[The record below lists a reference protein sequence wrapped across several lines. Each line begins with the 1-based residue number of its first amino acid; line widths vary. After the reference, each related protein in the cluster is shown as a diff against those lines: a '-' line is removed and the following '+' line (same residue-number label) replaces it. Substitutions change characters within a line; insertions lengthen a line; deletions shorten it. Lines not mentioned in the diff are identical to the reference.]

1 MENVNWTTNN
11 IPSQQGKTFLIT
23 GANSGLGFE
32 ATKVLSKKGAHI
44 IMTARNLQKGNE
56 ALEAIK
62 KENPNAKLDLM
73 QLDLADFYS
82 IRNFLLHFYGVS
94 LKKNVSGK
102 LKYGQNYYDFDEGVL
117 AMTAP
122 KQILSV
128 SSEDKYKVLGYWL
141 VFHAD
146 FILNYPL
153 GKVIKNYGFF
163 SYAVNE
169 ALHLSEKEEKM
180 LEGIFN
186 NIEQEYQTSID
197 QFSQDVMVSHLEL
210 LLNYCNR
217 FYNRQFLTRK
227 KAGNDLLSKMEEL
240 LDDYFKKDKHIELG
254 LPTVQYFAEKMNVS
268 SNYLSDM
275 LRTLTGQSTQQHI
288 HNKLIEKAKETLVT
302 TNLSVSEI
310 AYQLGFEH
318 PQSFSKLFKNKTKVT
333 PKDFRSTFN

>member
-1 MENVNWTTNN
+1 MAKNVNHIAINSISELHRLMGLPKPLHPLISLIN
-11 IPSQQGKTFLIT
+11 MDEVQSSEKTEEL
-23 GANSGLGFE
+23 
-32 ATKVLSKKGAHI
+32 H
-44 IMTARNLQKGNE
+44 
-56 ALEAIK
+56 
-62 KENPNAKLDLM
+62 
-73 QLDLADFYS
+73 
-82 IRNFLLHFYGVS
+82 FLLNFYGVS
-94 LKKNVSGK
+94 LKKNISGK

-128 SSEDKYKVLGYWL
+128 GSEENYKVSGYWL
-141 VFHAD
+141 VFHSD

-153 GKVIKNYGFF
+153 GKVIKDYGFF
-163 SYAVNE
+163 SYTVNE
-169 ALHLSEKEEKM
+169 ALHLSDKEEKM
-180 LEGIFN
+180 LEGIFK

-210 LLNYCNR
+210 FLNYCNR

-240 LDDYFKKDKHIELG
+240 LDEYFKNDKLIESG
-254 LPTVQYFAEKMNVS
+254 LPTVQYFAEIMNVS

-288 HNKLIEKAKETLVT
+288 HNKLIEKAKETLTT

-318 PQSFSKLFKNKTKVT
+318 PQSFSKLFKSKTNLT
-333 PKDFRSTFN
+333 PIEFRASFN